1 MIQKVDVFS
10 EATPEVKLRTKK
22 MMMWLIIFA
31 VIMLFAGITS
41 ALMVLKGKIMWMHV
55 KVSGWFWWSLVWV
68 TLSSIPMFLAVK
80 QLKSGKIKSSMLML
94 LMTFVLGICFTFT
107 QNSGWNELSAKGMGG
122 RLKNQNKEVINSEEY
137 GFLDIFWNL
146 ILGRAAYDW
155 NPLGKFTGAY
165 GEDYWIE
172 SKGKALVQWNGEFF
186 DADDVNHE
194 KPKTAQIMSTFNASG
209 ALISVLIYLHIIH
222 LVFGLGYLLI
232 NINRLRIGK
241 LNQENYMSLHANG
254 MYWHFMGIL
263 WAYLFV
269 FVFFIY

>member
-1 MIQKVDVFS
+1 MSQQTDVFS
-10 EATPEVKLRTKK
+10 EVTPEVKLRTKK

-68 TLSSIPMFLAVK
+68 ALSSIPMFLAVR
-80 QLKSGKIKSSMLML
+80 QLKLGKVKSAML
-94 LMTFVLGICFTFT
+94 LLGITFILGICFTIT
-107 QNSGWNELSAKGMGG
+107 QNSGWNELSAKGMGYTITPADNG
-122 RLKNQNKEVINSEEY
+122 MK
-137 GFLDIFWNL
+137 
-146 ILGRAAYDW
+146 AYHW
-155 NPLGKFTGAY
+155 NPLGKFTGVY

-194 KPKTAQIMSTFNASG
+194 KSKTAQVMSTFNASG

>member
-1 MIQKVDVFS
+1 MKNKMDVFS
-10 EATPEVKLRTKK
+10 ESTPEVKLRTKK

-68 TLSSIPMFLAVK
+68 VLSSIPMYLGVK
-80 QLKSGKIKSSMLML
+80 MLKAGQIKASMLML
-94 LMTFVLGICFTFT
+94 TLTFILGVLFTYT
-107 QNSGWNELSAKGMGG
+107 QNQGWNELSARGMGYTITPTAEG
-122 RLKNQNKEVINSEEY
+122 LKSY
-137 GFLDIFWNL
+137 H
-146 ILGRAAYDW
+146 W
-155 NPLGKFTGAY
+155 NPLGKFTGQY

-172 SKGKALVQWNGEFF
+172 SKGKALVQWNGDFYDE
-186 DADDVNHE
+186 ADVNHLDS
-194 KPKTAQIMSTFNASG
+194 KTTQVMTTFNASG

-222 LVFGLGYLLI
+222 LIFGLGYLLI
-232 NINRLRIGK
+232 NINRLRIGM
-241 LNQENYMSLHANG
+241 LNAENYMSLSANG

-263 WAYLFV
+263 WIYLFV

>member
-1 MIQKVDVFS
+1 MSQKVDVFS

-55 KVSGWFWWSLVWV
+55 RVSGWFWWSLIWV
-68 TLSSIPMFLAVK
+68 ALSTVPMFLAVK
-80 QLKSGKIKSSMLML
+80 QLKAGKIKSSMLML
-94 LMTFVLGICFTFT
+94 ILTFVFGICFTYT
-107 QNSGWNELSAKGMGG
+107 QNAGWDELSEKGMGYTITPADNG
-122 RLKNQNKEVINSEEY
+122 LK
-137 GFLDIFWNL
+137 
-146 ILGRAAYDW
+146 AYHW
-155 NPLGKFTGAY
+155 NPLGKFTGVY

-186 DADDVNHE
+186 EADDVNHE

-222 LVFGLGYLLI
+222 LIFGLGYLLI

>member
-1 MIQKVDVFS
+1 MMSQNVDVFS

-31 VIMLFAGITS
+31 VVMLFAGITS

-55 KVSGWFWWSLVWV
+55 TVSGWFWWSLVWV
-68 TLSSIPMFLAVK
+68 ILSSIPMYLAVK
-80 QLKSGKIKSSMLML
+80 LLKDGKTKASMLML
-94 LMTFVLGICFTFT
+94 AVTFLLGISFTIT
-107 QNSGWNELSAKGMGG
+107 QNAGWTELSEKGMGYTISKTPEG
-122 RLKNQNKEVINSEEY
+122 
-137 GFLDIFWNL
+137 LD
-146 ILGRAAYDW
+146 AYHW

-172 SKGKALVQWNGEFF
+172 SRGKALVQWNGEFY

-194 KPKTAQIMSTFNASG
+194 KPKTAQVMSTFNASG
-209 ALISVLIYLHIIH
+209 ALISVLVYLHIIH
-222 LVFGLGYLLI
+222 LALGLIYLLI

-241 LNQENYMSLHANG
+241 LSASNYMSLHANG

-263 WAYLFV
+263 WVYLFL